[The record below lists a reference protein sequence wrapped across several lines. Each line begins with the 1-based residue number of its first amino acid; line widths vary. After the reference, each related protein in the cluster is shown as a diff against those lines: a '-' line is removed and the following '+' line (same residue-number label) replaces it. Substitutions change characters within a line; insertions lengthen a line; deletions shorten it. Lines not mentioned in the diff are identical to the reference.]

1 MVLSYGADVDEGETQ
16 QVGDESTLS
25 DSPSSNPSD
34 DIGSIELTADSFGKL
49 RLDQRA
55 YLRIGEGDAVVTVD
69 GRLPARGPGK
79 GGIGLKLYGL
89 YLKESFGDTFLGG
102 DSAHRDC
109 SFIGVS

>member
-1 MVLSYGADVDEGETQ
+1 VVLSYGADVDEGETQ

-34 DIGSIELTADSFGKL
+34 DIGSLELVADSFGKL

-55 YLRIGEGDAVVTVD
+55 YLRVGEGDTVVTVD
-69 GRLPARGPGK
+69 RRLPTRGPGE
-79 GGIGLKLYGL
+79 GSVGLKLYSL

-102 DSAHRDC
+102 DRSELDL
-109 SFIGVS
+109 

>member
-55 YLRIGEGDAVVTVD
+55 YLRIGEGDAVVTC
-69 GRLPARGPGK
+69 RLGDFQPEAQVK
-79 GGIGLKLYGL
+79 G
-89 YLKESFGDTFLGG
+89 ESG
-102 DSAHRDC
+102 
-109 SFIGVS
+109 